1 MILKNAAEAERS
13 DAAAVSSELL
23 ASVFEERAE
32 NLSRLELLTWSTPTP
47 RDEWILDKL
56 KGPGAKLLIGPRGS
70 GKSTLLRRAFF
81 DLIDDAQALGVYVNF
96 AKSLALEP
104 LLHSHANALQLFR
117 QWVIMKIII
126 GVREAFE
133 EMNRAIP
140 AKLEEEA
147 AASLHT
153 INALAR
159 GEVPEVLSFALS
171 PAELLERLEAW
182 AHEAG
187 RSRCVLLLDD
197 AAHVFSPEQQREFFE
212 VFRELRSRRVAGKA
226 AVYPGITSYSPHFHV
241 GHEAE
246 VIEAWIRPDEGGYLE
261 IMRSIID
268 RRLPANL
275 KERLQGLDELIDF
288 LAYAAFGLPRGFL
301 NMLSQLLGV
310 DEIQGTRPTRAV
322 AETAVREHAESVRRV
337 FRTLALKLP
346 RFKHFIE
353 VGSDLDRAIVSRLQ
367 AFNKNRPVNS
377 KAVVMAIE
385 EPIGTEL
392 DRVLKFLVYAGVLR
406 EMEPVS
412 RGEKGTFRRYSAH
425 YAIVVKENALAL
437 GKSRALRDLVL
448 SLSSR
453 DAHAFARG
461 KGTTLLGE
469 RFTERCRLELPACA
483 KCGAARISEEQR
495 FCMNCGSELED
506 VSLYE
511 ELLRASIDQ
520 LPLTPKKAEG
530 IRSHTRLRTVQ
541 DVLLDDEAQQLR
553 KVPYVGPVWAAR
565 IRNYAEEFVS
575 V

>member
-1 MILKNAAEAERS
+1 MLVDSPADSPRRA
-13 DAAAVSSELL
+13 DSEKPEFL

-32 NLSRLELLTWSTPTP
+32 NLSKHELLEWSAPTP
-47 RDEWILDKL
+47 RDDLILEKL

-70 GKSTLLRRAFF
+70 GKSTLLRRAYF
-81 DLIDDAQALGVYVNF
+81 DLIEEGQGLGVYVNF

-104 LLHSHANALQLFR
+104 LFHTHANALQIFR
-117 QWVIMKIII
+117 QWIVMKVIV

-133 EMNRAIP
+133 EMGQTLPPSLDTESR
-140 AKLEEEA
+140 
-147 AASLHT
+147 ASLELIH
-153 INALAR
+153 ALAK
-159 GEVPEVLSFALS
+159 GEVPDTLSFSLA
-171 PAELLERLEAW
+171 PAELLGRLESW
-182 AHEAG
+182 AHDSG
-187 RSRCVLLLDD
+187 RNRCVLLLDD

-212 VFRELRSRRVAGKA
+212 VFRELRSRRVSGKA

-246 VIEAWIRPDEGGYLE
+246 LVEAWIRPDEGSYLAT
-261 IMRSIID
+261 MRAIID
-268 RRLPANL
+268 RRLPKRL
-275 KERLQGLDELIDF
+275 KEALQGLDELVDL
-288 LAYAAFGLPRGFL
+288 LARAAFGLPRGFL
-301 NMLSQLLGV
+301 NMLSQFLGV
-310 DEIQGTRPTRAV
+310 DEIRATRPTRPA

-337 FRTLALKLP
+337 YKSLSAKLP

-353 VGSDLDRAIVSRLQ
+353 VGSELDHAIVRRLQ
-367 AFNKNRPVNS
+367 TYNRGRPLES

-385 EPIGTEL
+385 EPIVSEL

-412 RGEKGTFRRYSAH
+412 RGEKGVFRRYCVH
-425 YAIVVKENALAL
+425 YSIMIKENGFNL
-437 GKSRALRDLVL
+437 GKAWAVKDILT
-448 SLSSR
+448 SLSAR

-469 RFTERCRLELPACA
+469 RFADRCRLELPPCS
-483 KCGAARISEEQR
+483 KCGAARIAEEQR

-506 VSLYE
+506 ASIYE
-511 ELLRASIDQ
+511 ELLQAPLER

-530 IRSHTRLRTVQ
+530 IRHHTKLRTVQ
-541 DVLLDDEAQQLR
+541 DILLDDEAQQLR
-553 KVPYVGPVWAAR
+553 KVPYIGPVWASR